1 MLKTLKV
8 STVDLDIGMYV
19 SALDRPWLGTPFITQ
34 GFFIENLE
42 EVDLL
47 RQYCDFVLIDSRRSS
62 MRKKTSQR
70 KLPQVT
76 REAAAKQRPVTER
89 RRVPVEK
96 IFAEHAISPYS
107 DDSGWEEEAPRAK
120 QVMDS
125 LVHDIGGLFDEVE
138 EGEKLNVVRL
148 RKSVEPV
155 VDSISRNP
163 DACLWVARMK
173 QHDKYTYK
181 HSLGASIWAVAL
193 GRQLGLPRH
202 DLRSLAMGCMLMDVG
217 KLRVDPDLLQADRE
231 LSVDETSEVAAHV
244 THGLD
249 ILQEGGMIN
258 QNVLDIVAHHHER
271 FDGSGYPNGLR
282 NEEIPPFARIAGVVD
297 TYDAITSSRSYAEAV
312 SPSDAIKILYKARDE
327 AFQAE
332 LVEAFI
338 QAVGIYPAG
347 TLVELSSGEV
357 GIVVA
362 EYRTRRLRP
371 KVMILLD
378 ARKRRLNTSRIVDLQ
393 ELAANGHSALSI
405 KRSLEP
411 EAYDI
416 DVSKLAI

>member
-8 STVDLDIGMYV
+8 STLDLDIGMYV

-76 REAAAKQRPVTER
+76 REAASKQRPVSER

-96 IFAEHAISPYS
+96 IFAEHAISPYT
-107 DDSGWEEEAPRAK
+107 DDSVWEEETPRAK
-120 QVMDS
+120 QALDS
-125 LVHDIGGLFDEVE
+125 LVHDIGGIFDEVE

-163 DACLWVARMK
+163 DACLWVSRMK

-231 LSVDETSEVAAHV
+231 LSVDETSELAAHV

-271 FDGSGYPNGLR
+271 FDGSGYPNGLK

-393 ELAANGHSALSI
+393 ELAANGNSALSI

-416 DVSKLAI
+416 DVSQLAI